1 VIRADGTVVIRQCC
15 NPHSRGSYENPRLQ
29 PGDAM
34 MVPEKLRILSALSI
48 FLEASQFV
56 SQTAVTA
63 AALAVIK

>member
-1 VIRADGTVVIRQCC
+1 
-15 NPHSRGSYENPRLQ
+15 
-29 PGDAM
+29 M

-63 AALAVIK
+63 AALAMIK